1 MADDSVTKPKNAA
14 SRLTGIVVVRQ
25 TVARFLIDYYWL
37 FVFLSFFLFLYQA
50 FYYEKRMPGPVELSF
65 YPLYFLIGGLTKYLL
80 QKKIPGTFARLRD
93 TGSLE
98 EKTMQGLT
106 KGFVR
111 QLNHP
116 LGDAFGIV
124 FGLLILWFYEF
135 GWPALVSMNLGYTLS
150 SVAIIT
156 IDVLL
161 AYAVGVAIWKAGVTA
176 WEFRQLGR
184 RGKLKIRPF
193 HPDGCAGLAAIG
205 QLFFSLSFVLIVAGL
220 FLSGWLLYGRWINP
234 SFDHAFGYV
243 APWFAGSLIVVVA
256 VSIAAF
262 FLPLLAVHRLMKEEA
277 ARHETRVLALAGR
290 IADLEESLL
299 SSESWPN
306 HEELDARLAQLESLR
321 STYLHQ
327 RKIPTWPVDFETRGK
342 FLSAQIGLWVG
353 IPTSVLNLWDK
364 VKPLT
369 DHLIHS

>member
-1 MADDSVTKPKNAA
+1 MPKNAA

-37 FVFLSFFLFLYQA
+37 LVFLSFLLFLYQT
-50 FYYEKRMPGPVELSF
+50 FHYEKRMPGHIELSF
-65 YPLYFLIGGLTKYLL
+65 YPLDFVVGSLTKSLL

-98 EKTMQGLT
+98 ETTMLGLT

-124 FGLLILWFYEF
+124 FGLLILWFYNF
-135 GWPALVSMNLGYTLS
+135 AWSKLPSMKLGYAFS
-150 SVAIIT
+150 SVAVMT

-161 AYAVGVAIWKAGVTA
+161 AYAAGVAIWKAGVTA

-193 HPDGCAGLAAIG
+193 HPDGCAGLAAVG
-205 QLFFSLSFVLIVAGL
+205 QLFFSLSFVLIVVGL
-220 FLSGWLLYGRWINP
+220 FLSGWLLYGHWINP
-234 SFDHAFGYV
+234 SFDHAFAYI
-243 APWFAGSLIVVVA
+243 APWFAGTLIVIVA

-277 ARHETRVLALAGR
+277 ARHESRVLALAGK

-299 SSESWPN
+299 SSGALLN
-306 HEELDARLAQLESLR
+306 HEEFEVRLAQLESLR

-353 IPTSVLNLWDK
+353 IPTSVLSLWEK